1 MEKIR
6 VYSLKQSAI
15 DFMYK
20 SLLTNFVGLDFQ
32 PQQVQIDVT
41 TRKIVPYEPTLKDS
55 EYVIIIKSDIDDD
68 TSQGEYNYFYN
79 TPIREGWD
87 TKKYIM
93 VSENEMK
100 SFHGYLLLML
110 QMKFNI
116 QVKDNWETPNL
127 DISK

>member
-41 TRKIVPYEPTLKDS
+41 TKTIIPYEPTLKDS
-55 EYVIIIKSDIDDD
+55 EYVIIIKSDIDENTNERKYD
-68 TSQGEYNYFYN
+68 YFYN
-79 TPIREGWD
+79 TPIREKWD
-87 TKKYIM
+87 TKKYITI
-93 VSENEMK
+93 SENEMK
-100 SFHGYLLLML
+100 SFHGYLLLMM
-110 QMKFNI
+110 QMKFGM
-116 QVKDNWETPNL
+116 QVKENWELPNL
-127 DISK
+127 DISI

>member
-20 SLLTNFVGLDFQ
+20 SLLTNFVDLDFQ

-55 EYVIIIKSDIDDD
+55 EYVIIIKSDIDDN
-68 TSQGEYNYFYN
+68 TNAREYDYFYN
-79 TPIREGWD
+79 TPIREKWD

-116 QVKDNWETPNL
+116 QVNDNWETPNL

>member
-68 TSQGEYNYFYN
+68 TNERKYDYFYN

-87 TKKYIM
+87 TKRYIT

-100 SFHGYLLLML
+100 SFHGYLLLMM
-110 QMKFNI
+110 QMKFGV
-116 QVKDNWETPNL
+116 QVKENWEIPTQIL
-127 DISK
+127 

>member
-79 TPIREGWD
+79 TPLREGWD
-87 TKKYIM
+87 T
-93 VSENEMK
+93 
-100 SFHGYLLLML
+100 
-110 QMKFNI
+110 
-116 QVKDNWETPNL
+116 NL
-127 DISK
+127 FMDIFY